1 MGCAASIAG
10 GRNTSL
16 VGPNPQVLQILPQDV
31 VATTAHIAAGDSQ
44 KAGSLGVKVG
54 SGRRL
59 TMKHTPKLDNEPA
72 QRLQS
77 FVLEMSK
84 KGRLELTSMVSRD
97 GSSQEMGTLTKQ
109 QIPSLQQIPGV
120 VFGMTKLL
128 ELNLRCNQISAIPK
142 EIAMLRALEV
152 LIVSDNQLTEL
163 PREIVELKKLKTLDV
178 AENYIKRLP
187 DDIGSLSKLETLR
200 ANRNRLVALPNSI
213 KKCTRLKAIN
223 LYNNIIMTLGD
234 GISELCDLE
243 ELNVS
248 NNLLVLFPEVK
259 RWKNLKRLYLQ
270 ANKLVTLP
278 NMDAL
283 CNLELFTVQ
292 QNRLKAFPSMD
303 NLVYLKK
310 IDANT
315 NQIAS
320 IPPCFQR
327 MSALVHLSMRKNL
340 LTLIPA
346 FLCHCKCLEILDF
359 GDNPLLAPLPVN
371 LVTLPQ
377 LKTFLIDGTQVTVVP
392 IELMALRHVTRVN
405 LGSCLQMD
413 DQETCEVVM
422 ELRSRCAQN
431 GGWLK
436 TG

>member
-1 MGCAASIAG
+1 MGCTASIAG
-10 GRNTSL
+10 GLRSNTSL
-16 VGPNPQVLQILPQDV
+16 VGPDPRILQMMPQV
-31 VATTAHIAAGDSQ
+31 TTANTTAAGDGQ
-44 KAGSLGVKVG
+44 DAAGA
-54 SGRRL
+54 GRRL
-59 TMKHTPKLDNEPA
+59 TMKHTPNLDNEPA

-84 KGRLELTSMVSRD
+84 KGKVELTSVVSRD
-97 GSSQEMGTLTKQ
+97 GSTQEMGTLTKQ
-109 QIPSLQQIPGV
+109 QLPSLQQIPGV
-120 VFGMTKLL
+120 VFGMAKLL

-142 EIAMLRALEV
+142 EIAMLKALEV
-152 LIVSDNQLTEL
+152 LVVSENQLGEL
-163 PREIVELKKLKTLDV
+163 PREIVELKRLKTLDV
-178 AENYIKRLP
+178 ADNHIKRLP
-187 DDIGSLSKLETLR
+187 DDIGGLTKLETLR

-213 KKCTRLKAIN
+213 KKCTRLKVIN

-234 GISELCDLE
+234 GISELCELE

-248 NNLLVLFPEVK
+248 NNLLVFFPEVK
-259 RWKNLKRLYLQ
+259 RWKNLRRLYLQ
-270 ANKLVTLP
+270 VNKLVTLP
-278 NMDAL
+278 SMDAL
-283 CNLELFTVQ
+283 CNLELLTVQ
-292 QNRLKAFPSMD
+292 QNGLKAFPSMD
-303 NLVYLKK
+303 NLVHLKK

-320 IPPCFQR
+320 IPPCFER
-327 MSALVHLSMRKNL
+327 MSSLMHLSLRKNL

-346 FLCHCKCLEILDF
+346 FLCRCKCLEILDF
-359 GDNPLLAPLPVN
+359 GDNPLLGPLPVS

-377 LKTFLIDGTQVTVVP
+377 LKTFLIDGTFVTVVP

-422 ELRSRCAQN
+422 ELRSSCAQN